1 MSAYIHNVPRHTHSA
16 GIDSSTSRQRAH
28 AFSLVLTHPQPSP
41 RSAGQRTGSDSQS
54 RRGGKA
60 LKDALVSIENLKLA
74 AASSSAPPLP
84 ACTGAGASS
93 SAPVE
98 SKQRGGHLP
107 AHANSID
114 PVSVSNHALLFA
126 SLLQPRYLG
135 TLAHTMGGRMV
146 WSLDISFDN
155 LPDPSAIQEGE
166 FVTGITGK
174 VVYTL
179 INFFPNVVRPDD
191 STTYWTKVC
200 MTAVTSVLQ
209 RLILYNRSF

>member
-1 MSAYIHNVPRHTHSA
+1 MIRAQVVNERTLSR
-16 GIDSSTSRQRAH
+16 SS
-28 AFSLVLTHPQPSP
+28 SLTRSHLLAPPAKGPDLT
-41 RSAGQRTGSDSQS
+41 AKAAEAE
-54 RRGGKA
+54 KA

-74 AASSSAPPLP
+74 AVSAPPLP

-114 PVSVSNHALLFA
+114 PVSVSNHALPFA

-200 MTAVTSVLQ
+200 VTKISVLQ
-209 RLILYNRSF
+209 RLILRNRALRT

>member
-1 MSAYIHNVPRHTHSA
+1 M
-16 GIDSSTSRQRAH
+16 
-28 AFSLVLTHPQPSP
+28 
-41 RSAGQRTGSDSQS
+41 
-54 RRGGKA
+54 
-60 LKDALVSIENLKLA
+60 KDALVSIENLKLA
-74 AASSSAPPLP
+74 AASAPPLP
-84 ACTGAGASS
+84 ACTAAGASS

-114 PVSVSNHALLFA
+114 PVSVSNHALPFA

-200 MTAVTSVLQ
+200 VTKISVLQ
-209 RLILYNRSF
+209 RLRLRNRALRT

>member
-1 MSAYIHNVPRHTHSA
+1 LIRAQVVNERTLSR
-16 GIDSSTSRQRAH
+16 SS
-28 AFSLVLTHPQPSP
+28 SLTRSHLLAPPAKGPDLT
-41 RSAGQRTGSDSQS
+41 AKAAEAE
-54 RRGGKA
+54 KA

-114 PVSVSNHALLFA
+114 PVSVSNHALPFA

>member
-1 MSAYIHNVPRHTHSA
+1 MIRAQVVNERTLSR
-16 GIDSSTSRQRAH
+16 SS
-28 AFSLVLTHPQPSP
+28 SLTRSHLLAPPAKGPDLT
-41 RSAGQRTGSDSQS
+41 AKAAEAE
-54 RRGGKA
+54 KA

-74 AASSSAPPLP
+74 AASAPPLP

-114 PVSVSNHALLFA
+114 PVSVSNHALPFA